1 MVRQMIQ
8 ELPILRKRLEQ
19 WKGERKKAREVYQ
32 DLQQQRGRLS
42 AAIDSAVLS
51 LLEMGWMDLA
61 DVSIRLN
68 QSVRSFN
75 LMTPDY
81 TRLCTVLSEYLLKL
95 PFADTSGP
103 DAANTT
109 NTTSAAVIGRL
120 MADVKMGYYPT
131 DLKHVGFLS
140 RGIGFPE
147 GISVNLFDPCCG
159 CGLALHT
166 LACGNDCHTYG
177 VELDRHRAEE
187 ALARLDRVGFG
198 SYFRSSISREAFH
211 LMLLN
216 PPYLSVLTE
225 GGNNTRSEK
234 RFLIDSIP
242 HLLYGGL
249 LVYIIPY
256 YRLTPDLCRVLCDNF
271 EDLTVWK
278 FTGSEFKR
286 FQQAAVMGVRRKR
299 QDGSDLAAGLA
310 SMVMKP
316 DALPELSELP
326 QNRYLLPASGRKVG
340 LFKGAEFH
348 VAELSEQLKKS
359 SSFSR
364 MFEKNKLDAAMKRPL
379 LPLNLGQV
387 GLIGGSGLINGLV
400 ECDTPHIIKGRIIK
414 ESSVSS
420 EENTNSRG
428 DLTSTTVYE
437 TCSNKMIFNLLTPE
451 GFLSLV
457 DYSGDAAAEPVKNAG
472 ADNAGSH
479 AEDLAAGKNVH
490 IPLGKVV
497 ITASAQ
503 EVLSDMDV
511 DTAIARH
518 RSCDWGEVS
527 KADQRE
533 NNRALKNGERI
544 LSAYTSSG
552 GTRFWIIT
560 EADRS
565 HTTVLL
571 PEDY

>member
-1 MVRQMIQ
+1 
-8 ELPILRKRLEQ
+8 
-19 WKGERKKAREVYQ
+19 
-32 DLQQQRGRLS
+32 
-42 AAIDSAVLS
+42 
-51 LLEMGWMDLA
+51 
-61 DVSIRLN
+61 
-68 QSVRSFN
+68 
-75 LMTPDY
+75 
-81 TRLCTVLSEYLLKL
+81 
-95 PFADTSGP
+95 
-103 DAANTT
+103 
-109 NTTSAAVIGRL
+109 
-120 MADVKMGYYPT
+120 
-131 DLKHVGFLS
+131 
-140 RGIGFPE
+140 
-147 GISVNLFDPCCG
+147 
-159 CGLALHT
+159 
-166 LACGNDCHTYG
+166 
-177 VELDRHRAEE
+177 
-187 ALARLDRVGFG
+187 
-198 SYFRSSISREAFH
+198 
-211 LMLLN
+211 MLLN

-225 GGNNTRSEK
+225 GGSNTRSEK

-326 QNRYLLPASGRKVG
+326 QNRYLLPAFEKKAG
-340 LFKGAEFH
+340 LFKGAEFN

-359 SSFSR
+359 GSFSR
-364 MFEKNKLDAAMKRPL
+364 MFEKNKLDTGMKRPL

-437 TCSNKMIFNLLTPE
+437 TRSNKMIFNLLTPE

-457 DYSGDAAAEPVKNAG
+457 DYRGDAAAEPGENTG
-472 ADNAGSH
+472 ADRAGSD
-479 AEDLAAGKNVH
+479 AEDLTAGKNVH

-497 ITASAQ
+497 ITAGAQ

-511 DTAIARH
+511 NAAIARH
-518 RSCDWGEVS
+518 CSCDWGEVS

-533 NNRALKNGERI
+533 NDSALKNGERI
-544 LSAYTSSG
+544 LSAYTSSD

-565 HTTVLL
+565 YTTVLL